1 MGQVN
6 VSFLDYY
13 FSNTS
18 TSLSDFLTGN
28 IFLSL
33 FISFV
38 ETAAVAIPPK
48 IKPRKKEAIIVIS
61 IEVNQ

>member
-13 FSNTS
+13 FSHTS
-18 TSLSDFLTGN
+18 TSLSVFLSSN

-33 FISFV
+33 FISFI

-48 IKPRKKEAIIVIS
+48 IKPREKEAIIVIS